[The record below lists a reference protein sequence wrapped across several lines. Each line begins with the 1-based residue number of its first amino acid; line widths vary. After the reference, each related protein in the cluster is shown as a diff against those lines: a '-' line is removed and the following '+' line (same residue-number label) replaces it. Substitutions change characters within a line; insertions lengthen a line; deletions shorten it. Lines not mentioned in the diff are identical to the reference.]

1 MVVCR
6 QLGCGTALSA
16 PLSAHFGEG
25 SGPIWLD
32 DVACSGRESSLTD
45 CGHGEFGQHDCDHSD
60 DAGVVCSGDDIRL
73 AGSRSTRCSGRVEI
87 YHDQTWG
94 TVCDDSWD
102 LNDANLVCRQLGCGT
117 ALSAPRWAH
126 FGAGSGPI
134 WLDDVACSRE
144 ESSFSDCGHG
154 GFGQHDCDHSD
165 DAGVVCSAASAPN
178 VAPTGTASQ
187 STTYSYLSPR
197 LGRLLVANASLAID
211 GNKNP
216 EHYDGSCT
224 HTSHAYTHWW
234 SLLLPAVYRITH
246 ISITNRMLF
255 TQRINDAQI
264 LIGTST
270 ENNGN
275 NNPRCDGV
283 YGINPGATRTFNC
296 GGMIGQMVTVN
307 LKGSNSALSMCE
319 LEVYGGK

>member
-16 PLSAHFGEG
+16 PLSAHFGAG

-32 DVACSGRESSLTD
+32 DVACSGRESSLTN
-45 CGHGEFGQHDCDHSD
+45 CGQGGFGQHDCDHGD
-60 DAGVVCSGDDIRL
+60 DAGVICSGDDIRL
-73 AGSRSTRCSGRVEI
+73 AGSGSTRCSGRVEI

-154 GFGQHDCDHSD
+154 GFGQHDCGHSE
-165 DAGVVCSAASAPN
+165 DAGVVCSEPKME
-178 VAPTGTASQ
+178 
-187 STTYSYLSPR
+187 
-197 LGRLLVANASLAID
+197 D
-211 GNKNP
+211 G
-216 EHYDGSCT
+216 
-224 HTSHAYTHWW
+224 
-234 SLLLPAVYRITH
+234 L
-246 ISITNRMLF
+246 
-255 TQRINDAQI
+255 
-264 LIGTST
+264 
-270 ENNGN
+270 
-275 NNPRCDGV
+275 
-283 YGINPGATRTFNC
+283 
-296 GGMIGQMVTVN
+296 
-307 LKGSNSALSMCE
+307 
-319 LEVYGGK
+319 